1 MFFTTL
7 ILHFGS
13 VMTIRNGVNMCMY
26 VTYHSDNFESPSVA
40 FFLGF
45 MTIFANAFAST
56 TNLLMALAQK
66 NVISV
71 ITKFVGFKILI
82 QIQDYY
88 LRSRDQFKIKK
99 AVSNDLEVVIN
110 KDKVTNKC
118 HHRIFKVLRVLYTSL
133 YFYFFPLLIIVVPMG
148 TILTIQRKDDLSDAF

>member
-1 MFFTTL
+1 MFFTCL

-40 FFLGF
+40 FFLGV

-56 TNLLMALAQK
+56 TNLLMALSQK
-66 NVISV
+66 NVINV

-99 AVSNDLEVVIN
+99 AVSNELLVVFDE
-110 KDKVTNKC
+110 DKVRNKT
-118 HHRIFKVLRVLYTSL
+118 HLYIYKFLRVIYTSL
-133 YFYFFPLLIIVVPMG
+133 YFYFFPLLIIVVPMS
-148 TILTIQRKDDLSDAF
+148 TILTIQSKQDI

>member
-1 MFFTTL
+1 
-7 ILHFGS
+7 
-13 VMTIRNGVNMCMY
+13 MTIRNGINMCMY

-56 TNLLMALAQK
+56 TNLLMALTQK
-66 NVISV
+66 SVINV

-88 LRSRDQFKIKK
+88 MRSRDQFKIKK
-99 AVSNDLEVVIN
+99 AVSNDLVVTI
-110 KDKVTNKC
+110 DETKVKSKC
-118 HHRIFKVLRVLYTSL
+118 HLITYKILRVLYTSL
-133 YFYFFPLLIIVVPMG
+133 YFYFFPLLIIIQPLI
-148 TILTIQRKDDLSDAF
+148 TILTINNKQDLTDAYNCSS

>member
-1 MFFTTL
+1 MFFTCL

-56 TNLLMALAQK
+56 TNLLMALSQK
-66 NVISV
+66 NVINV

-99 AVSNDLEVVIN
+99 AVSNDLLVVIDEN
-110 KDKVTNKC
+110 KVTNKT
-118 HHRIFKVLRVLYTSL
+118 HLYIYKFLRVIYTSL
-133 YFYFFPLLIIVVPMG
+133 YFYFFPLLIIVVPMS
-148 TILTIQRKDDLSDAF
+148 TILTI